1 MLQRKSLRDTCVYM
15 VDCSPAHK
23 SIYQRFLW
31 SVFFKGSCTTQLVS
45 RGYLVF
51 KVPRCDA
58 WARRSRATPVYFC
71 ECHDSSIIV
80 TCAKFRCGWIAR
92 MPTTVKFDLGCLN
105 TLTPRHNYRHFTDDI
120 FKCFFLNE
128 NVWISLRMSL
138 KLLLKIRINNIPAL
152 LQIIVWRWLGDKPL
166 SELMMVKLLTHK
178 CVTRPLWVNSCRKF
192 ALYTYGN
199 GITGQSYVLYVW
211 CIGTPHSN
219 LQ

>member
-1 MLQRKSLRDTCVYM
+1 ML
-15 VDCSPAHK
+15 
-23 SIYQRFLW
+23 LW
-31 SVFFKGSCTTQLVS
+31 SSIGRSLNIGSFSVDHVGIPHMCSTGLGF
-45 RGYLVF
+45 RLRHHNLGYLKIGLLSSQIAVT
-51 KVPRCDA
+51 
-58 WARRSRATPVYFC
+58 RSQYFC
-71 ECHDSSIIV
+71 VCHDSSIIV

-92 MPTTVKFDLGCLN
+92 MSTTVKFDLGCLN

-128 NVWISLRMSL
+128 NVWISLKMSL
-138 KLLLKIRINNIPAL
+138 KLVLKIRINNIPAL